1 MRALAIERNALP
13 DAAPASGGGTAR
25 LIGPDWAI
33 WAKAPAR
40 FEAGTP
46 AIVNVI
52 AFAVGLQLSRRMPG
66 AALLDPA
73 PASSAASILSGDD
86 LGALTGQA
94 LLGCPATDVDRRRRA
109 GSDGGGGGAVHQP
122 RQRRQH
128 ADVRAGLGGRT
139 PGLAAAR
146 APAARDRARGA
157 ATVCRGARRT
167 LADHEVVFTANTTE
181 AVNLVAECQRREPP
195 AAPDVEPVVLN
206 TLLEHNSNELPW
218 RTNGLTLVRL
228 SVDREGFV
236 DLAELEAT
244 LRAYNERAEHGRKRI
259 RLVAV
264 SGASNVL
271 GSFNDLPAIS
281 EVVHRYGARLLVDAA
296 QLVAHRRV
304 EVHEWGIDALVFSAH
319 KVYAPFGTGVLVVRR
334 GWLDPAELER
344 ARASGEENVGGIA
357 ALGKALVLLQRI
369 GWDVIEG
376 EERALTARA
385 LRGLS
390 QLSGVRVYGVRDADS
405 PRFARK
411 GGVIAFDMKRP
422 MAHRIARE
430 LAERG
435 GIGVRAGCHC
445 AHLLIKRLL
454 GLPPSL
460 ERLQWA
466 ILTLLPR
473 FSPPGVARLSFGLQ
487 TRVEELDRL
496 MEVLGEISNR
506 RPAAV
511 PLKTVRQRIDRLAE
525 AAVARVYAT

>member
-1 MRALAIERNALP
+1 M
-13 DAAPASGGGTAR
+13 
-25 LIGPDWAI
+25 
-33 WAKAPAR
+33 
-40 FEAGTP
+40 
-46 AIVNVI
+46 
-52 AFAVGLQLSRRMPG
+52 
-66 AALLDPA
+66 
-73 PASSAASILSGDD
+73 
-86 LGALTGQA
+86 
-94 LLGCPATDVDRRRRA
+94 
-109 GSDGGGGGAVHQP
+109 
-122 RQRRQH
+122 
-128 ADVRAGLGGRT
+128 
-139 PGLAAAR
+139 
-146 APAARDRARGA
+146 
-157 ATVCRGARRT
+157 
-167 LADHEVVFTANTTE
+167 
-181 AVNLVAECQRREPP
+181 
-195 AAPDVEPVVLN
+195 LN

-218 RTNGLTLVRL
+218 RTNGLSLVRL
-228 SVDREGFV
+228 SVDGEGFI

-244 LRAYNERAEHGRKRI
+244 LRAYNERAAHGRKRI

-304 EVHEWGIDALVFSAH
+304 EVQKWGIDALVFSAH

-334 GWLDPAELER
+334 GSLTLDPAELER

-369 GWDVIEG
+369 GWEVIEG

-385 LRGLS
+385 LHGLS
-390 QLSGVRVYGVRDADS
+390 QLPGVRVYGVRDPDS

-422 MAHRIARE
+422 MADRIGRE

-454 GLPPSL
+454 GLPPAL
-460 ERLQWA
+460 ERFQWA

-473 FSPPGVARLSFGLQ
+473 LSPPGVARASFGLQ

-496 MEVLGEISNR
+496 IEVLGEISSR

-511 PLKTVRQRIDRLAE
+511 PLKTVRQRIDHLAE
-525 AAVARVYAT
+525 AAVACVYAP